1 MPDARWDAPREGP
14 RSVRAHSGARTGPG
28 SADRSAAEPAEA
40 PADRTSPTARRGR
53 PLLGAGLL
61 VTAGLLVVA
70 VWASLAF
77 GSGDAASGDVLR
89 ALFAQDLSEKAQLIV
104 WEERVPRT
112 VAGLMA
118 GVALGLAGAVM
129 QGVARNP
136 LADPG
141 ILGVN
146 AGASVAVVTAIG
158 LLGFGSPSEYIWFG
172 LLGAFAATVLVYSVG
187 SLGRDGATPVKLA
200 LAGAA
205 TSAILGSV
213 TTAILLTDR
222 QVFDRFRFWK
232 VGSLAGR
239 DAELLWQ
246 ALPFIAVGVV
256 LAMAL
261 GPRLNT
267 LSLGDDLARALGQRV
282 GTARLVSAATVMV
295 LCGTATAVVGPIA
308 FVGLVVPHAARMFT
322 GPDYRWI
329 LPYSALLAPV
339 LMLVSDIV
347 GRLIAR
353 PGEVQVGIVTAV
365 LGAVPFVILVRRRH
379 LVEL

>member
-14 RSVRAHSGARTGPG
+14 RSVRAHSGPRTGPG
-28 SADRSAAEPAEA
+28 SAAPPADE
-40 PADRTSPTARRGR
+40 PADRAGPGARRGR

-61 VTAGLLVVA
+61 VTAGLLALA

-77 GSGDAASGDVLR
+77 GSGDAATGDVLGV
-89 ALFAQDLSEKAQLIV
+89 LFDRDLSDKGQLII

-112 VAGLMA
+112 VAGLMT

-146 AGASVAVVTAIG
+146 AGASVAVVGAIG
-158 LLGFGSPSEYIWFG
+158 LLGLGSPSAYIWFA

-205 TSAILGSV
+205 TTAILGSV

-256 LAMAL
+256 LALAL
-261 GPRLNT
+261 GPRLNA
-267 LSLGDDLARALGQRV
+267 LSLGDDIARALGQRV
-282 GTARLVSAATVMV
+282 GAARLVSAATVML
-295 LCGTATAVVGPIA
+295 LCGTATAVVGPIG

-347 GRLIAR
+347 GRVIAR

-365 LGAVPFVILVRRRH
+365 VGAVPFVILVRRRH

>member
-1 MPDARWDAPREGP
+1 MRT
-14 RSVRAHSGARTGPG
+14 HSGTVAGSG
-28 SADRSAAEPAEA
+28 SADR
-40 PADRTSPTARRGR
+40 PADEHDAESAGATVPRARRGR

-70 VWASLAF
+70 VWVSLAF
-77 GSGDAASGDVLR
+77 GSGDASSGDVLR
-89 ALFAQDLSEKAQLIV
+89 VLFERDLSDKAQLIV
-104 WEERVPRT
+104 WDERVPRT
-112 VAGLMA
+112 AAGLMA

-146 AGASVAVVTAIG
+146 AGASVSVVTAIG
-158 LLGFGSPSEYIWFG
+158 LLGLGSPSEYIWFG

-213 TTAILLTDR
+213 TTAIMLTDR
-222 QVFDRFRFWK
+222 EVFDRFRFWK

-256 LAMAL
+256 LALAL
-261 GPRLNT
+261 GPQLNT

-295 LCGTATAVVGPIA
+295 LCGTATSVVGPIA

-347 GRLIAR
+347 GRQIAR